1 MSRTLKVISIKTK
14 RKAKEVWKKVADLT
28 LNAVGKKCPMPV
40 LMTKK
45 ELKKMDSGQTLEL
58 IVDDR
63 GALKDIPALINKI
76 GDKIVETKEDGELIT
91 FMIQKA

>member
-1 MSRTLKVISIKTK
+1 M
-14 RKAKEVWKKVADLT
+14 ADLT
-28 LNAVGKKCPMPV
+28 LNAIGKKCPMPI

-45 ELKKMDSGQTLEL
+45 ELKKMSSGQTLEL

-63 GALKDIPALINKI
+63 GALKDVPALINKI
-76 GDKIVETKEDGELIT
+76 GDKILETKEAGEQIT

>member
-1 MSRTLKVISIKTK
+1 M
-14 RKAKEVWKKVADLT
+14 ADLT

-45 ELKKMDSGQTLEL
+45 ELKKMSAGQTLEL
-58 IVDDR
+58 VVDDK
-63 GALKDIPALINKI
+63 GALKDVPALINKT
-76 GDKIVETKEDGELIT
+76 GDSILETKEDGEQIT

>member
-1 MSRTLKVISIKTK
+1 M
-14 RKAKEVWKKVADLT
+14 ADLT

-45 ELKKMDSGQTLEL
+45 ELKKMSAGQTLEL
-58 IVDDR
+58 DVDDK
-63 GALKDIPALINKI
+63 GALKDVPALISKT
-76 GDKIVETKEDGELIT
+76 GDSILETKEEGSNIT